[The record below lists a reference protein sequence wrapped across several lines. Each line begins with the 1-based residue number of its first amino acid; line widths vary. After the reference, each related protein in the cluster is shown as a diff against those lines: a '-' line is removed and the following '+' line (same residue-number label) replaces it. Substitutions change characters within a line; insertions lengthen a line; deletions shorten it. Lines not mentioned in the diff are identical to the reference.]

1 MGHKDKIN
9 AFNLFK
15 VITDSDSPTNLFS
28 VLSDKLTVLQNQH
41 IEAKMENIDE
51 VDETGVYQNYLY
63 FFKSN
68 KFIVS

>member
-1 MGHKDKIN
+1 MIVK
-9 AFNLFK
+9 
-15 VITDSDSPTNLFS
+15 TDPLGSAVVVTNQDSMRF
-28 VLSDKLTVLQNQH
+28 
-41 IEAKMENIDE
+41 EAKMENIDE